1 MKDFFF
7 GFEHSPLLWC
17 ALPVFLL
24 LLLLYLLHRRSKV
37 RIVPAI
43 FLWDR
48 PEASPNSGT
57 RLQFRLPPVLFY
69 LELAILLLLTAAL
82 AAPFISTPET
92 FPPLAVI
99 LDDGVLARYHE
110 RLENHR
116 AMWANAALSR
126 GVLLLPLSAA
136 DFYPEI
142 HPDELFHAGLLK

>member
-48 PEASPNSGT
+48 PQASPNS
-57 RLQFRLPPVLFY
+57 
-69 LELAILLLLTAAL
+69 
-82 AAPFISTPET
+82 S
-92 FPPLAVI
+92 
-99 LDDGVLARYHE
+99 
-110 RLENHR
+110 
-116 AMWANAALSR
+116 
-126 GVLLLPLSAA
+126 SAA
-136 DFYPEI
+136 SS
-142 HPDELFHAGLLK
+142 K